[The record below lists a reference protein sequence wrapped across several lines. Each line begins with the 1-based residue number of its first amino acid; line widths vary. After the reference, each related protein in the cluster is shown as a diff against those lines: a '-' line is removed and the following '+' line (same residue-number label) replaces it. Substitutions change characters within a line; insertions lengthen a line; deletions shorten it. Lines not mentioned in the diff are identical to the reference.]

1 MTQTVYKKY
10 SSLFKIRIKCW
21 ADGRENGDGKDL
33 FPLTGCGSIY
43 NWFCSS
49 NILGLVLFSFD
60 FSFSCVYSG
69 PAGPQGQLRGP
80 YPGSSPPGQQMRGPM
95 MANNSGPTGG
105 QQPRPP
111 YFAAG
116 GGPTSNQ
123 GPAIRGPAGIQQSPF
138 VYFCVCLVS
147 ASNCVLVVM
156 SLVRVDSVKKSKKEA
171 RRWNP

>member
-1 MTQTVYKKY
+1 LI
-10 SSLFKIRIKCW
+10 LFFQHFGPCLIFI
-21 ADGRENGDGKDL
+21 L
-33 FPLTGCGSIY
+33 FFFL
-43 NWFCSS
+43 
-49 NILGLVLFSFD
+49 
-60 FSFSCVYSG
+60 SCVYSG

-111 YFAAG
+111 YFAAN

-123 GPAIRGPAGIQQSPF
+123 GPAIRGPAGIVQQYPF
-138 VYFCVCLVS
+138 VFSCVLS

-156 SLVRVDSVKKSKKEA
+156 SLVRVDSVKKSKKKLAGEILNHPPIPFISLGFSLSFSVCVLLIQWWPSHTHTQ
-171 RRWNP
+171 REL

>member
-1 MTQTVYKKY
+1 M
-10 SSLFKIRIKCW
+10 
-21 ADGRENGDGKDL
+21 
-33 FPLTGCGSIY
+33 
-43 NWFCSS
+43 
-49 NILGLVLFSFD
+49 GLVLFSFD

-69 PAGPQGQLRGP
+69 PAGPQLRGP

-156 SLVRVDSVKKSKKEA
+156 SLVRVDSVKKSKKKKLAGEILNHPSIPFISLGFSLSLCVCA
-171 RRWNP
+171 IDPVVAQSHTHTEGTIKRMSDVG